1 MAILSWAALTAPL
14 YKCLKIEIFNLE
26 PKIEKLTCLVQ
37 LLFKVK
43 AYLKEHKTTL
53 QNPSFDERKYLEKI
67 TFFLSFSSII
77 FQDIFLELDQT
88 NFSLGLSP

>member
-43 AYLKEHKTTL
+43 AYLEEHKTTL

-67 TFFLSFSSII
+67 TFFSAFHPSFFRI
-77 FQDIFLELDQT
+77 F
-88 NFSLGLSP
+88 S